1 MPSLRPSRALSL
13 FIALLLIIVA
23 TVVGQG
29 QTQDRRPRFRSSAQ
43 GDRSWTVPQGTVV
56 SMRMDSWLNSG
67 TARAG
72 DRFTATV
79 TIPVYVN
86 GKTVIPAGSVVEGHV
101 TAATPAKRRSQS
113 GTIAVEFDQV
123 VFPNGSRVP
132 LRGSLT
138 ATDPKDR
145 DRIDDENR
153 VSADDQN
160 RKIVFIGGGGA
171 IGAVI
176 GGIAGG
182 GKGAAYG
189 GLAGAGVG
197 VAGVLLSKGV
207 EAEVKPG
214 SSFGIQLSEPLS
226 VRERDLAEPSGRE
239 ADYPDTAPAPARPDP
254 AVVRREPPAS
264 RTEPVLSL
272 SSPEMIR
279 RAQTAL
285 KTQGYYEGQ
294 VDGVTGPRTSTA
306 LKTYQREHNLP
317 ETGKLDQQTAN
328 SLGITN
334 HAAVPASAPVST
346 TPERRVP
353 DRSPGPDATDPA
365 PAPATGRGDSTAGA
379 APESGRGSPTA
390 GAAPAP
396 AALRDHIDDLLADYR
411 QSVNS
416 GASGSGS
423 SVRYENGDIT
433 CLFALEALSGS
444 ATLYASIA
452 PSLNDRGNLRAATV
466 AFAREARRTDAVLTT
481 SDSPAARTVAAK
493 WDNIRQEVLRLMQS
507 YGIST
512 SEIE

>member
-1 MPSLRPSRALSL
+1 MPSSRRFQPLSIYVALTL
-13 FIALLLIIVA
+13 TLAVALVA
-23 TVVGQG
+23 QG
-29 QTQDRRPRFRSSAQ
+29 QTQRPRVRSTSP
-43 GDRSWTVPQGTVV
+43 GDRSWSVPQGTVV

-72 DRFTATV
+72 DRFTSTV

-86 GKTVIPAGSVVEGHV
+86 GKTVIPAGSIVEGHV

-113 GTIAVEFDQV
+113 GTIAVEFDQI

-145 DRIDDENR
+145 GRIDDENR
-153 VSADDQN
+153 VQGRDEN
-160 RKIVFIGGGGA
+160 RKVVFIGGGGA

-189 GLAGAGVG
+189 GLAGVGAG
-197 VAGVLLSKGV
+197 VAGVLLAKGV

-214 SSFGIQLSEPLS
+214 TSFGIQLSEPLS
-226 VRERDLAEPSGRE
+226 VHDRDISEPSGRE
-239 ADYPDTAPAPARPDP
+239 AEDVAPATSTRPDP
-254 AVVRREPPAS
+254 GVRREPPATRTEPPAS

-285 KTQGYYEGQ
+285 KAQGYYEGQ
-294 VDGVTGPRTSTA
+294 VDGVPGPRTETA

-317 ETGKLDQQTAN
+317 ETGKLDQRTAN

-334 HAAVPASAPVST
+334 RAAVPASAPASPPTSAPVSAS

-353 DRSPGPDATDPA
+353 SRTPDPDTTDPA
-365 PAPATGRGDSTAGA
+365 PNPAPSRGNPTPPAGT
-379 APESGRGSPTA
+379 PN
-390 GAAPAP
+390 P
-396 AALRDHIDDLLADYR
+396 AALRDRIDDLLADFR

-423 SVRYENGDIT
+423 SVRYDNGDIT
-433 CLFALEALSGS
+433 CLFALESLSGS

-452 PSLNDRGNLRAATV
+452 PSLNDRGNLRAATL

-481 SDSPAARTVAAK
+481 SDSPAARAVASK
-493 WDNIRQEVLRLMQS
+493 WDAIRQEVLRLMQS

-512 SEIE
+512 SELD